1 MPYSGIDDK
10 ELPDNIK
17 DKPAKVRRVFVS
29 TFNATFKRCQEQDG
43 DDCEARA
50 MKFAN
55 SASERVEGGDM
66 MRSNVLFIELESA
79 LVEGR
84 AFDAL
89 VSGSYTDMLGREIE
103 FKAGELTDFVA
114 NTQAAIDATKA
125 ESGEIVGL
133 PIDARNH
140 EHGNAAGWIVGVE
153 LAGGIIRVV
162 PKWTEIGRELIS
174 KGIQRFFS
182 ASVDVANKVILGGTL
197 TNWPATRDKA
207 GRIQLRPIELSEQLR
222 EIVQSDDSQE
232 VINMADKNT
241 PEAVQPELLPA
252 APVATV
258 DLAAMREQIK
268 KELLAEFQVKTDGD
282 DATKRLNEAVKLEA
296 FADVADLSQAREEML
311 AQMQAALLSEYN
323 RMQAN
328 AGNMLA
334 DMMRQIKRDQHI
346 AEFSQRVVSG
356 TEQRPYGLPVGQEE
370 VETFLLSLNDKQRE
384 AAESILTRTH
394 ETGLVH
400 FGELGHGKRIN
411 GTATLEPVYSSTLA
425 TWVSEGNSIREF
437 FVINPELGEMGQ
449 YNLDEFRGDK

>member
-1 MPYSGIDDK
+1 
-10 ELPDNIK
+10 
-17 DKPAKVRRVFVS
+17 
-29 TFNATFKRCQEQDG
+29 
-43 DDCEARA
+43 
-50 MKFAN
+50 
-55 SASERVEGGDM
+55 M

-79 LVEGR
+79 DGKP
-84 AFDAL
+84 FDAFAP
-89 VSGSYTDMLGREIE
+89 GKFIDMLGRPVE
-103 FKAGELTDFVA
+103 FEEGDLAAYIA
-114 NTQAAIDATKA
+114 NTTKAIEATKS
-125 ESGEIVGL
+125 ESGIVAGL
-133 PIDARNH
+133 PIDAMNH
-140 EHGNAAGWIVGVE
+140 DKGNAAGWIVGVE
-153 LAGGIIRVV
+153 LVGNIIRVI
-162 PKWTEIGRELIS
+162 PQWTELGRDLIS
-174 KGIQRFFS
+174 RGLQKFFS
-182 ASVDVANKVILGGTL
+182 ATVDVASKTLLGGSL
-197 TNWPATRDKA
+197 TNWPAMKEG
-207 GRIQLRPIELSEQLR
+207 GRNKLRPIELSESLQLR
-222 EIVQSDDSQE
+222 EIVQSDDSQYGE
-232 VINMADKNT
+232 GNMSKQNDNT
-241 PEAVQPELLPA
+241 PEAVQQELLPA

-268 KELLAEFQVKTDGD
+268 TELLAEFQAKNDDGD
-282 DATKRLNEAVKLEA
+282 DAAKRMKEAVKLEA

-411 GTATLEPVYSSTLA
+411 GTATLEPVYSATLA
-425 TWVSEGNSIREF
+425 TWVAEGNSIREF
-437 FVINPELGEMGQ
+437 FTINPELGEMGQ